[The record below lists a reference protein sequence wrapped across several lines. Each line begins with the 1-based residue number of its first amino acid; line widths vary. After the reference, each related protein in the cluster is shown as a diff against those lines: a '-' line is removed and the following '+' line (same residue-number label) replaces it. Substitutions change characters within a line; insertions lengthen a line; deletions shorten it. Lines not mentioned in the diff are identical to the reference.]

1 MVTGS
6 PPNLVVL
13 SNLNK
18 QFGDNSAPLSYAT
31 WMGFAI
37 PLMLCNTL
45 AAWAWICLL
54 QAFFS
59 TTMSFNK
66 FSMRKKDRL
75 TIFVWS
81 FFLIVEVKLLAY
93 QHCQPDLQ

>member
-1 MVTGS
+1 VSAGGTGVVTGS

-37 PLMLCNTL
+37 PLMFCNTL

-54 QAFFS
+54 QAFFI
-59 TTMSFNK
+59 TTMPFNK
-66 FSMRKKDRL
+66 FCMHKKNRL
-75 TIFVWS
+75 TIFLMKV
-81 FFLIVEVKLLAY
+81 FLF
-93 QHCQPDLQ
+93 